1 MKRSISARAF
11 GALGVAAVL
20 LLSGACSSGSDD
32 EAKDDKKSD
41 DTTAPADTSEETDT
55 TALSDEEFIGEID
68 GLSAAIEDAG
78 TDLCKIIEVG
88 QQAGPDASPST
99 PAQVESLI
107 TAQASMLRALAKVEP
122 VDETNAPLLND
133 YADKLLASGE
143 AAGFSVEYLG
153 SDEYLEL
160 SADPTVAPAIS
171 AYQER
176 SLTECPQPEAPAEGT
191 DGAAAEEPT
200 ATVAP

>member
-20 LLSGACSSGSDD
+20 LLTGACSSGSDD
-32 EAKDDKKSD
+32 EAKDDKKTD
-41 DTTAPADTSEETDT
+41 DTTEQADTSEETGT
-55 TALSDEEFIGEID
+55 EELSDEEFIGEID
-68 GLSAAIEDAG
+68 ALSAAIDGAG

-88 QQAGPDASPST
+88 QQEGPAASPST

-107 TAQASMLRALAKVEP
+107 TAQASMLRALAEVEP
-122 VDETNAPLLND
+122 VDETNAPVLVD
-133 YADKLLASGE
+133 YADKLVAAGE
-143 AAGFSVEYLG
+143 QAGFSVEFLG

-176 SLTECPQPEAPAEGT
+176 SLTECPQPEVP
-191 DGAAAEEPT
+191 AEEPT
-200 ATVAP
+200 DTAAP